1 MVLTVGVP
9 NGSYLFMEKHVFI
22 RVYLSNVRVIM
33 AIICGSIALSDND
46 GMTYSTQVPVVRC
59 TWAHVVVSYRVWH

>member
-1 MVLTVGVP
+1 MT
-9 NGSYLFMEKHVFI
+9 
-22 RVYLSNVRVIM
+22 
-33 AIICGSIALSDND
+33 IICGSIAMSDND